1 MSNEMSFL
9 IAILGVLVSLVTLA
23 AYFNGKLKDAEQ
35 MGALK
40 NRVEQLEKDNCKTE
54 TTKDKLD
61 ALILAV
67 GQLTEKVAGLEKR
80 FDDREVRERSDL
92 K

>member
-9 IAILGVLVSLVTLA
+9 IAILGALVSLVTIA

-40 NRVEQLEKDNCKTE
+40 QRVEQLEKDNCKSE
-54 TTKDKLD
+54 STKDKLD

-67 GQLTEKVAGLEKR
+67 GTLTAKVEGLEKR
-80 FDDREVRERSDL
+80 FDDRETRERSDG

>member
-9 IAILGVLVSLVTLA
+9 IAILGILVSLVTLA

-67 GQLTEKVAGLEKR
+67 GLLTDKVAGLEKR
-80 FDDREVRERSDL
+80 FDDREVRERSDS

>member
-9 IAILGVLVSLVTLA
+9 IAMLGILVSLVTLA

-35 MGALK
+35 MGVLK

-80 FDDREVRERSDL
+80 FDDREVRERSDM

>member
-9 IAILGVLVSLVTLA
+9 IAMLGILVSLVTLA

-80 FDDREVRERSDL
+80 FDDREVRERSDM

>member
-9 IAILGVLVSLVTLA
+9 IAILGILVSLVTLA

-80 FDDREVRERSDL
+80 FDDREVRERSDG

>member
-1 MSNEMSFL
+1 MMWQTIVSIVGFL
-9 IAILGVLVSLVTLA
+9 VGLVALVS
-23 AYFNGKLKDAEQ
+23 YYDGKMKDAEK

>member
-1 MSNEMSFL
+1 MTIDL
-9 IAILGVLVSLVTLA
+9 VAIIAVLGALTSIVTIA

-67 GQLTEKVAGLEKR
+67 GTLTAKVEGLEKR
-80 FDDREVRERSDL
+80 FDDREVRERSDG

>member
-9 IAILGVLVSLVTLA
+9 IAILGILVSLVTLA

>member
-1 MSNEMSFL
+1 
-9 IAILGVLVSLVTLA
+9 
-23 AYFNGKLKDAEQ
+23 
-35 MGALK
+35 
-40 NRVEQLEKDNCKTE
+40 LEKDNCKTE

-67 GQLTEKVAGLEKR
+67 GTLTAKVEGLEKR
-80 FDDREVRERSDL
+80 FDDREVRERSDG

>member
-9 IAILGVLVSLVTLA
+9 IAMLGILVSLVTLA

-54 TTKDKLD
+54 TTKGKLD

-80 FDDREVRERSDL
+80 FDDREVRERSDM

>member
-1 MSNEMSFL
+1 MSYEMIISIVGL
-9 IAILGVLVSLVTLA
+9 LVGICALA
-23 AYFNGKLKDAEQ
+23 AFFDSKIKDAEK

-40 NRVEQLEKDNCKTE
+40 QRVEQLEKDNCKSE
-54 TTKDKLD
+54 STKDKLD

-67 GQLTEKVAGLEKR
+67 GKLTEKVDGLEKR
-80 FDDREVRERSDL
+80 FDDREERDRSDG

>member
-1 MSNEMSFL
+1 MSIEMIASL
-9 IAILGVLVSLVTLA
+9 IAVLVGLTALIAFYDS
-23 AYFNGKLKDAEQ
+23 KIKDAEK

-40 NRVEQLEKDNCKTE
+40 QRVEQMEKDNCKAE

-67 GQLTEKVAGLEKR
+67 GQLTQQVRGLEKR
-80 FDDREVRERSDL
+80 FDDREQRDRED
-92 K
+92 